1 VNTIEGPIQNQTNSR
16 KEFSRMPPRT
26 HNDALADFINRFAK
40 HSPMCCVNP
49 DGTKNLNFFCNCG
62 LIDAVAPILRL
73 HEEELKAQ
81 YDDGYDTA
89 RHDYHYSI
97 EED

>member
-1 VNTIEGPIQNQTNSR
+1 
-16 KEFSRMPPRT
+16 MPPKT
-26 HNDALADFINRFAK
+26 FNDALVDFINRFAK

-49 DGTKNLNFFCNCG
+49 DGTKNLNFFCTCG

-73 HEEELKAQ
+73 HEEELEDEHIRTQDSERK
-81 YDDGYDTA
+81 YWK
-89 RHDYHYSI
+89 